1 MKKLLVSIMFFSLL
15 IAAAVCGGCGS
26 GGNNA
31 ERTLTDENI
40 IASVKSGGEFKL
52 GGNVTVNAEQ
62 LQKSLGE
69 SGKPVNID
77 LDGNKL
83 SLTSKTLTLAETQLK
98 VTNGELVCA
107 NSNAYGTCIAVGNG
121 SSLTLENLSVVAA
134 GVAVEARSNAA
145 AVIID
150 GCTVK
155 SAAKRSL
162 TAVAA
167 EGEETLGFTVKNTV
181 IEQNPQ
187 SNSSTAIALYAGNA
201 LLDSVTVTGAWFGL
215 NMFDTANA
223 TVKNSHFTCT
233 HACILSAWVQD
244 STFTGTYSESS
255 KVTVE
260 SGTYIIDGSGQGTA
274 YLFSPVHW
282 SGAGTLDILDGTF
295 ENKNTNTGAG
305 VYVRNGTVNVKG
317 GKVTA
322 ATALKISAE
331 FKDTVRA
338 TLNVYGGEIKAYGA
352 AAYLF
357 TNVVGNLAKRLELNV
372 YGGSF
377 SGSSCIAVNLNDVG
391 ADFTYGAA
399 VSGGTFDK
407 SVSVWLKTGY
417 VQTEN
422 ADGTFTVKSNQ
433 R

>member
-1 MKKLLVSIMFFSLL
+1 MKRLL
-15 IAAAVCGGCGS
+15 IPLLFVCLLSAAALCGGCGS
-26 GGNNA
+26 GDG
-31 ERTLTDENI
+31 RTLTSENI
-40 IASVKSGGEFKL
+40 IAEVKSGGEFKL
-52 GGNVTVNAEQ
+52 DGDVTVNAEQ

-69 SGKPVNID
+69 AKKPVTLN
-77 LDGNKL
+77 LGGNKL
-83 SLTSKTLTLAETQLK
+83 SLTSKPLALAKTQLK
-98 VTNGELVCA
+98 ITDGKLECS
-107 NSNAYGTCIAVGNG
+107 NSNAYGACIAVGNG
-121 SSLTLENLSVVAA
+121 SSLTLENLSVVSA
-134 GVAVEARSNAA
+134 GVAVEARSDAA
-145 AVIID
+145 AVTVE

-167 EGEETLGFTVKNTV
+167 EGKETLNFTVKDTV

-187 SNSSTAIALYAGNA
+187 SNSSTAIALYAGGA
-201 LLDSVTVTGAWFGL
+201 LLDNVTVTGAWFGL
-215 NMFDTANA
+215 NVFDSANA
-223 TVKNSHFTCT
+223 TVKNSKFTCT
-233 HACILSAWVQD
+233 HACILSGWMQD
-244 STFTGTYSESS
+244 STFTGSYYGDA

-282 SGAGTLDILDGTF
+282 SGAGTLDILDGVF
-295 ENKNTNTGAG
+295 ENKNTGTGAG
-305 VYVRNGTVNVKG
+305 VYARNGTINLKG

-338 TLNVYGGEIKAYGA
+338 VVNVYGGEIRAYGA

-357 TNVVGNLAKRLELNV
+357 TNVVGNLAERLELNV

-377 SGSSCIAVNLNDVG
+377 SGSPCIAVNLNDVG
-391 ADFTYGAA
+391 ADFTYGAY

-407 SVSVWLKTGY
+407 SVAAWLKEGCG
-417 VQTEN
+417 QTEN
-422 ADGTFTVKSNQ
+422 PDGTFTVKSNQ

>member
-1 MKKLLVSIMFFSLL
+1 MKKLLVSIIFFSLL
-15 IAAAVCGGCGS
+15 TATAVFGGCAREEK
-26 GGNNA
+26 GG
-31 ERTLTDENI
+31 EKIITGDNI
-40 IASVKSGGEFKL
+40 IAAVKSGGEFKL
-52 GGNVTVNAEQ
+52 GGDITVNAEQ

-69 SGKPVNID
+69 AGKPVNID

-121 SSLTLENLSVVAA
+121 SSLTLENLSVVSA

-162 TAVAA
+162 TAVAG
-167 EGEETLGFTVKNTV
+167 EGEKTLDFTVKNTV

-187 SNSSTAIALYAGNA
+187 SNSSTAIALYAGEA
-201 LLDSVTVTGAWFGL
+201 VLDNVTVTGAWYGL
-215 NMFDTANA
+215 NVFDTANA
-223 TVKNSHFTCT
+223 TVKNSQFICT

-260 SGTYIIDGSGQGTA
+260 SGTYTIDGSGQGTA

-357 TNVVGNLAKRLELNV
+357 TNVVGNLAKRLELNI